1 MCFGLRCS
9 EQDKS
14 VDDNDTCSLF
24 ELSSRHLVNQLK
36 QQLVERDALIL
47 ELEKQLEES
56 YELKLYSRR
65 KLEQENKM
73 MRECLEIIKEDKY
86 EATPWLT
93 VETGSAKRAKE
104 CLAKLTKDGK

>member
-1 MCFGLRCS
+1 MSDISKENYEDFLNFEKLWDEWRLK
-9 EQDKS
+9 EE
-14 VDDNDTCSLF
+14 VSLETF
-24 ELSSRHLVNQLK
+24 VGSGYYC
-36 QQLVERDALIL
+36 VEEFYNFSKKYFR
-47 ELEKQLEES
+47 E
-56 YELKLYSRR
+56 

-104 CLAKLTKDGK
+104 CLAKLTEDEE